1 MNTIQLFITLLTLL
15 SSTKYK
21 VLVSADIN
29 DGGNVDNVDSDI
41 IDENVDNIDCPG
53 PDEAFVTTCSGTTA
67 NDKTTQTT
75 PLSEETDTIK
85 DDLFD
90 ESDLVNEVLEDS
102 TTEEEL
108 PPPKQSQPKFTSN
121 SNNRDDYERQ
131 KQQQQFDTNFNSKDD
146 RHSNDEGM
154 CNSDDGPMA
163 LQQFKQTTTKL
174 MQRYYDPLPK
184 QGKMAIGT
192 IVGFTASRLSLGVA
206 NRIFRIA
213 GATWVLSEMAHSS
226 GFCDEAQCVPEEAR
240 PWIGI
245 AKRAL
250 INQCIKV
257 RLFARRIWNQDRIR
271 ELAQKDELV
280 AAMFAAGA
288 FIGFIV

>member
-1 MNTIQLFITLLTLL
+1 MNTIQLFITLLTFL
-15 SSTKYK
+15 SSTKYI
-21 VLVSADIN
+21 LVSADIN

-41 IDENVDNIDCPG
+41 IDDNVDNIDCPG
-53 PDEAFVTTCSGTTA
+53 PDEAFVTTCSGGSS
-67 NDKTTQTT
+67 DKTIP
-75 PLSEETDTIK
+75 PLSEETDITE

-102 TTEEEL
+102 TTEQEL
-108 PPPKQSQPKFTSN
+108 PPKQSQPKFTSSD
-121 SNNRDDYERQ
+121 SNNSDDYERQ
-131 KQQQQFDTNFNSKDD
+131 HQQKQRRQFDTNFNSKDD
-146 RHSNDEGM
+146 KHSNEEGM

-163 LQQFKQTTTKL
+163 LQQLKQTTTKL

-245 AKRAL
+245 VKRAL

>member
-15 SSTKYK
+15 SCSNKYI
-21 VLVSADIN
+21 LVSADII
-29 DGGNVDNVDSDI
+29 DDNSDNADI
-41 IDENVDNIDCPG
+41 IEDNSDNIDCPG
-53 PDEAFVTTCSGTTA
+53 PDEAFVTTCSGTS
-67 NDKTTQTT
+67 DKITQTT
-75 PLSEETDTIK
+75 PPSEET
-85 DDLFD
+85 DLFD

-108 PPPKQSQPKFTSN
+108 PSKKSQPKFTSSDN
-121 SNNRDDYERQ
+121 SNNRDYTR
-131 KQQQQFDTNFNSKDD
+131 QQFDSNFNSKDD
-146 RHSNDEGM
+146 RHSNEEGM

-163 LQQFKQTTTKL
+163 LQQLKQTTTKL